1 MTQRGYMAYLLRLW
15 QVRGEDGMAWR
26 ASLESARTGERV
38 GFASLQDLF
47 AFLEQ
52 EVCQIAQGQ
61 TALNRGENTGDI
73 DK

>member
-1 MTQRGYMAYLLRLW
+1 MAYLLRLW

-52 EVCQIAQGQ
+52 EVCQNAQGE
-61 TALNRGENTGDI
+61 TAPNRDSEGELQNGGTTQP
-73 DK
+73 